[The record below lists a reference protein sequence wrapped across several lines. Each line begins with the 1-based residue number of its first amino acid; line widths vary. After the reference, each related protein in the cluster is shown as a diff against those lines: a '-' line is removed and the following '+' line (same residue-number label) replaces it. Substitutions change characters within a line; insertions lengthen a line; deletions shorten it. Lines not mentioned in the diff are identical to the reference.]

1 MSIFRTDNTTPNHKA
16 PGARSSPTNNS
27 PPPAT
32 ASAAMPT
39 LRYKR
44 DFSSIFFI

>member
-1 MSIFRTDNTTPNHKA
+1 MSIFRTANTTPNHKA
-16 PGARSSPTNNS
+16 PGTRSSPTNNS

-32 ASAAMPT
+32 AAMPT